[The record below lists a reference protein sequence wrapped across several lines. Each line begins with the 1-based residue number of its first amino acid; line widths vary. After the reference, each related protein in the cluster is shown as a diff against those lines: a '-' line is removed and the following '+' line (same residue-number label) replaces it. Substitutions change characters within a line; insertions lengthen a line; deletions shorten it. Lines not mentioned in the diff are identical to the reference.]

1 MLGIQWKIWEQ
12 KKGCRDCNCFP
23 HSLPFFFFSLKADP
37 YIVVRDHVPRLTKI
51 KPYPAQT
58 PLY

>member
-1 MLGIQWKIWEQ
+1 MEDLGT
-12 KKGCRDCNCFP
+12 KKGLYRLQRF
-23 HSLPFFFFSLKADP
+23 STFTSFFFFSLKADP

>member
-1 MLGIQWKIWEQ
+1 MEDLGT
-12 KKGCRDCNCFP
+12 KKGLQRLQLFSTFT
-23 HSLPFFFFSLKADP
+23 SLFFFSLKADP